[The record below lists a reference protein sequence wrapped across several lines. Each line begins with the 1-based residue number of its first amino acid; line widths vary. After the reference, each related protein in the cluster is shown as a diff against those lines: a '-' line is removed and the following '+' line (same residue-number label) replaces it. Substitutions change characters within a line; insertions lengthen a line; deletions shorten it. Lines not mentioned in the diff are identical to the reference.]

1 MSVERRLRAIAVA
14 DDADGAEQLTLPLSD
29 QWGELTDVDQPPVW
43 PAALGLADRE
53 RERHL
58 LQALL
63 TTAQEA
69 AARETKLDYLTRLL
83 RRTRE
88 PVVVFTEYRDTLLHV
103 QSALPRPITILH
115 GGLRREERADA
126 LRVFGSTPG
135 IVLLATDA
143 AAEGLNLHHRCR
155 VVVNLELPWN
165 PSRLEQRIGRVDRI
179 GQQRIVHA
187 FHLVA
192 ADLGET
198 AVLDRLRA
206 RIAIAAAVVHASDPL
221 GDTTHERAIARL
233 VFTGDDH
240 DDEDG
245 QPASRC

>member
-1 MSVERRLRAIAVA
+1 MSVERRLRAIAA
-14 DDADGAEQLTLPLSD
+14 DDEAGGAEQLTLPLGD
-29 QWGELTDVDQPPVW
+29 QWGELNDVDRPPVW
-43 PAALGLADRE
+43 PTALGLADRD
-53 RERHL
+53 RERRL

-63 TTAQEA
+63 AAAQDA
-69 AARETKLDYLTRLL
+69 SARETKLDYLTRLL

-115 GGLRREERADA
+115 GGLGREERADA

-155 VVVNLELPWN
+155 MVVNLELPWN

-198 AVLDRLRA
+198 DVLDRLRA
-206 RIAIAAAVVHASDPL
+206 RIVIAAADVHASDPL
-221 GDTTHERAIARL
+221 GDATHERAIARL
-233 VFTGDDH
+233 VFTGDD
-240 DDEDG
+240 DDDDDG
-245 QPASRC
+245 QPAS